1 MTYYE
6 KLVRTALATMDEFPR
21 STVALD
27 AEDLTV
33 LARSRNPSRVAKSA
47 QRAVA
52 MGRVPVI
59 VERPHHEETWIL

>member
-6 KLVRTALATMDEFPR
+6 KLVKRATAAMNQFPR

-33 LARSRNPSRVAKSA
+33 LARSRSSLKVARSA

-52 MGRVPVI
+52 RGRTPVF
-59 VERPHHEETWIL
+59 VEKPRHEETWIL